1 MYLQSILTEN
11 VVFHRYVYYCMKF
24 INDLLSKNIKPV
36 LVFDGCHLPSKKN
49 VEKTRREYVPYMNK
63 GKTKKQK

>member
-1 MYLQSILTEN
+1 
-11 VVFHRYVYYCMKF
+11 MKF

-49 VEKTRREYVPYMNK
+49 VEKTRREYVPYINK
-63 GKTKKQK
+63 VNKKKQQQKKTTATIK